1 MTDIHGFAFMTLPF
15 TCLFWRI
22 PRDEVVVHHRH
33 PIVEPELGIG
43 YDSFAGDNLHTGH
56 LGTWPAWMTR
66 ALWCLFRVD
75 AFDSRATRAE
85 DALRHNAL
93 ALKTLVAEWY
103 PQYEATIPPARRGGM
118 TRVSNIT
125 PSMLGKADWSSQVSF
140 KAAENRH
147 FLPFVLHLV
156 GKFRGKLAT
165 LPNLDVAALE
175 GSGQKLIE
183 WQDLVNSEPR
193 KMSREAARRLVE
205 LMDEHNRLA
214 MRAGVRAFPKHH
226 MAVRF
231 CCWK

>member
-1 MTDIHGFAFMTLPF
+1 
-15 TCLFWRI
+15 
-22 PRDEVVVHHRH
+22 
-33 PIVEPELGIG
+33 
-43 YDSFAGDNLHTGH
+43 
-56 LGTWPAWMTR
+56 
-66 ALWCLFRVD
+66 
-75 AFDSRATRAE
+75 
-85 DALRHNAL
+85 
-93 ALKTLVAEWY
+93 
-103 PQYEATIPPARRGGM
+103 M

-147 FLPFVLHLV
+147 FLPFVVHLV

-183 WQDLVNSEPR
+183 WQDIVNSEPR